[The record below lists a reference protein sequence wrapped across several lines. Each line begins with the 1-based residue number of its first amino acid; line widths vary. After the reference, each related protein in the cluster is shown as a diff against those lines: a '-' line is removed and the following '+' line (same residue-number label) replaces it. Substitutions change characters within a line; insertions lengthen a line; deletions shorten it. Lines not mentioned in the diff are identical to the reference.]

1 MVLLCESSLCISFGN
16 QGPGEW
22 RKSWRGTESRQLEV
36 QSEASTFG
44 LVRDAVTPAAIG
56 PLCSI
61 RSRVSAAIQQGI
73 LEIFVLPRGRRH
85 TEPKPPVIGVL
96 LSLSS
101 IELPLIWDIVKRKM
115 RDCRANREN
124 ELKASGLGLNGHLD
138 KRYKRRLR
146 ADLFKCTIL
155 QVELECSKMRDKSL
169 NSKAFY

>member
-1 MVLLCESSLCISFGN
+1 M
-16 QGPGEW
+16 
-22 RKSWRGTESRQLEV
+22 
-36 QSEASTFG
+36 
-44 LVRDAVTPAAIG
+44 
-56 PLCSI
+56 
-61 RSRVSAAIQQGI
+61 
-73 LEIFVLPRGRRH
+73 EIFVLPRGRRH

-146 ADLFKCTIL
+146 ADSFKYTIL
-155 QVELECSKMRDKSL
+155 QVELECSKMRHKSL